1 MQELFFIN
9 RKEWRTW
16 LTKNHNTCEGVWLI
30 YFKKHTKKQTIKYD
44 DAVEEALCF
53 GWIDSKINRIDEER
67 YRQVFTPRKKK
78 SIWSLLNKKR
88 VEKMIK
94 EGRMTKAGML
104 KVEEAKKNGMW
115 QKAYTSETKPE
126 VPSDLIK
133 TLKKNKIAEEN
144 FTNFTNS
151 QQLRYVY
158 WINDAKRE
166 ETRTKRIQQVVQLA
180 SQNIKPS
187 MT

>member
-1 MQELFFIN
+1 MQELFFTN
-9 RKEWRTW
+9 RNDWRKW
-16 LTKNHNTCEGVWLI
+16 LFKNHNTCEGVWLV
-30 YFKKHTKKQTIKYD
+30 YFKKHTKKPTISYD
-44 DAVEEALCF
+44 EAVEEALCF

-88 VEKMIK
+88 VEKMIIEDK
-94 EGRMTKAGML
+94 MTKAGML

-115 QKAYTSETKPE
+115 QKAYTSKIKPE
-126 VPSDLIK
+126 VPPDLIK
-133 TLKKNKIAEEN
+133 TFEKNKIAKEN
-144 FTNFTNS
+144 FKNFTNS

-166 ETRTKRIQQVVQLA
+166 KTRIKRIKQVVQLA